1 MAGIPFS
8 LYKLVK
14 SMPEKTLETLYLDTI
29 DQVFGYV
36 YSRVRNRELAED
48 IVSETY
54 VKVAEHYDRFV
65 AREHASARSW
75 VFTIARNA
83 MNDHFRKPATSEL
96 ADEHPANVADLDHAL
111 DIDLAHSDVMKA
123 LEKLPER
130 QQEILLLRFKG
141 ELRNN
146 EIAELLDIAERSVSA
161 SLSKAISTLRQNL
174 YV

>member
-1 MAGIPFS
+1 MS
-8 LYKLVK
+8 
-14 SMPEKTLETLYLDTI
+14 EKNLESLYLDTI

-54 VKVAEHYDRFV
+54 VKAAEHYHRFV

-75 VFTIARNA
+75 LFTIARNT
-83 MNDHFRKPATSEL
+83 MNDHFRRPITSEL
-96 ADEHPANVADLDHAL
+96 IDEHPSKTPALDVAI
-111 DIDLAHSDVMKA
+111 DIDLAHADVMKA
-123 LEKLPER
+123 LEKLPDR

-141 ELRNN
+141 ELRNH
-146 EIAELLDIAERSVSA
+146 EIAEQLNIAERSVSA
-161 SLSKAISTLRQNL
+161 ALSKAISTLRQTL

>member
-1 MAGIPFS
+1 
-8 LYKLVK
+8 
-14 SMPEKTLETLYLDTI
+14 MPQKTLEILYLDTI

-54 VKVAEHYDRFV
+54 VKVAEHYDQFV
-65 AREHASARSW
+65 VREHASAKSW
-75 VFTIARNA
+75 VFTIARNV
-83 MNDHFRKPATSEL
+83 MNDHFRRPATAEL
-96 ADEHPANVADLDHAL
+96 ADEHMAGSSDIDHTI
-111 DIDLAHSDVMKA
+111 DIDLAHADVMNA

-146 EIAELLDIAERSVSA
+146 EIAELLKIAERSVSA